1 MSLRCFQ
8 QLRGEVFD
16 QIVNAD
22 QVAGVKVCTYCPPLL
37 TCNLRTRENDDWVQ
51 TALFCNEALLV
62 FHIKG
67 FENANAY
74 QLSSI
79 FTVDPISEIKQH
91 SERFEAWRSDSFYWT
106 NWSRKN
112 HSTE

>member
-37 TCNLRTRENDDWVQ
+37 TCNLRTRENDDCIQ

-67 FENANAY
+67 FENAKC
-74 QLSSI
+74 LSVVLY
-79 FTVDPISEIKQH
+79 FH
-91 SERFEAWRSDSFYWT
+91 SGPDFR
-106 NWSRKN
+106 N
-112 HSTE
+112 